1 MKEAADLDQQ
11 ISDGLIKSLNT
22 AKTQVLKTNK
32 ALLQQRIN
40 AIESGAKIDVKVAA
54 LKPNPEAAAELQ
66 KEINQLKKEIEGA
79 KIEAA
84 QYGGG
89 LILAMKQAGIAT
101 QEQTLAL
108 LRMKYLSAKYGLAE
122 VSTPFA

>member
-1 MKEAADLDQQ
+1 LKEAADLDQQ